1 MTPRQQQIAL
11 NVIRGVAVAL
21 VAVRVLAQP
30 AVAYIGW
37 QRAAL
42 GELRAKAAEAA
53 TLVPQ
58 RAAHEDA
65 LQRAQDRSQSLEARV
80 RDQSVARILETL
92 SHEAKAHYL
101 ELTVVQESAPDAE
114 RVVRFG
120 PHLALRE
127 VPLRLH
133 LRGRYRQVGEFLGA
147 LRAAPFL
154 AAVREAEIVKSA
166 EQFGQ
171 LTTDLQLVVYLAD
184 KHA

>member
-11 NVIRGVAVAL
+11 SVGGVVVAL
-21 VAVRVLAQP
+21 VAMRLLAQP
-30 AVAYIGW
+30 AVAYIGR

-53 TLVPQ
+53 MLVPQ
-58 RAAHEDA
+58 RAALEGG

-80 RDQSVARILETL
+80 RDQSVATILEAL
-92 SHEAKAHYL
+92 SREAKAHYL
-101 ELTVVQESAPDAE
+101 ELTVVQESAPDVE

-127 VPLRLH
+127 VPLRVH

-154 AAVREAEIVKSA
+154 AAVREAEIVKSV

-171 LTTDLQLVVYLAD
+171 LTADLQLVVYLAD
-184 KHA
+184 KHT